1 MDIERTLEFVVAQQ
15 AKFASDINKLEQQQE
30 QITNILLNL
39 PNHQERTVTIM
50 EKLAEKL
57 SETVAQISTLAD
69 RQLVTEQ
76 IVIAVTEQMSALISN
91 VEQHISNHQ

>member
-15 AKFASDINKLEQQQE
+15 AKFASDISKLEQQQE

-50 EKLAEKL
+50 ERLAEKL
-57 SETVAQISTLAD
+57 TETVAQISTLAD
-69 RQLVTEQ
+69 RQMATEQ
-76 IVIAVTEQMSALISN
+76 IVIAITEQMNVLIST
-91 VEQHISNHQ
+91 VEQHISDQ